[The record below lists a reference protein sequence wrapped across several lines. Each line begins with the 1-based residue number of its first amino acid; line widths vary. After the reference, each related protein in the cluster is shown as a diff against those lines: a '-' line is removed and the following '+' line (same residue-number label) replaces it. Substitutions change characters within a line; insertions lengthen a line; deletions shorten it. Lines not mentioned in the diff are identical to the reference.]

1 MPQGYEVRHEGPAI
15 ICGSAPSVFV
25 DLEKARQL
33 RPGATILGVNAAAG
47 MIGEIEHIWT
57 QHNNLTHIYREAAN
71 RPIKIHARSGIMGN
85 DVDYWW
91 QEMVGIK
98 GSSGLAGALWAKLMG
113 FDEVIMAGI
122 PLSTSEQDYSDKYLP
137 DIKKYFPDRT
147 AGSFATEASILN
159 WQQFV
164 RLYKKQGK
172 ADGIYSM
179 SGYTRKVFGPP
190 PGLED

>member
-1 MPQGYEVRHEGPAI
+1 MPQRYEVRHEGPAI

-33 RPGATILGVNAAAG
+33 RPDATILGVNGAAG
-47 MIGEIEHIWT
+47 MIQEIEHIWT
-57 QHNNLTHIYREAAN
+57 QHNNYTDIYRDAAK
-71 RPIKIHARSGIMGN
+71 RPIKIHARAGIMGN
-85 DVDYWW
+85 GVDYWW
-91 QEMVGIK
+91 QELVAVK
-98 GSSGLAGALWAKLMG
+98 GSSGLAGALWAKAMG
-113 FDEVIMAGI
+113 FDEVIMVGI

-137 DIKKYFPDRT
+137 NKKLPF
-147 AGSFATEASILN
+147 FATEASILN

-164 RLYKKQGK
+164 RLYKEQGK
-172 ADGIYSM
+172 TKGIYSM